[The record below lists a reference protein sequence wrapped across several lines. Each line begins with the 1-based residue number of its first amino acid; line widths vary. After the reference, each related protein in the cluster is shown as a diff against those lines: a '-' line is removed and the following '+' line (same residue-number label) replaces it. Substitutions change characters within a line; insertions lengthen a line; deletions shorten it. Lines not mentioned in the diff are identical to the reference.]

1 MLFELFEVLDKL
13 NYEFGK
19 ANYEAYFESIG
30 NEIKDYDDLTD
41 KEKTAWEDAG
51 YKISMKIMK
60 LIYDTENKH
69 DAYDSEEDE
78 IKNYDNY
85 LINNKFELLPDPQ
98 KKK

>member
-41 KEKTAWEDAG
+41 KEKTAWEDAE
-51 YKISMKIMK
+51 K
-60 LIYDTENKH
+60 
-69 DAYDSEEDE
+69 
-78 IKNYDNY
+78 
-85 LINNKFELLPDPQ
+85 
-98 KKK
+98 